1 MPQFDV
7 FFLDGTLVGRRLKP
21 KGRSTIVLNV
31 LNTVVINELLRA
43 KDEAAEVVSTD
54 GIATPSFV
62 AAWAFIY
69 GDGTLEKTITIEGDS
84 ATFVATA
91 RTQQNYWSLLQK
103 AKMDDVLRMFTFEK
117 VSE

>member
-21 KGRSTIVLNV
+21 DGKSKFYLNV
-31 LNTVVINELLRA
+31 LNTDVINELLRA

-54 GIATPSFV
+54 GIANPSFI

-69 GDGTLEKTITIEGDS
+69 GDGNLMKTITIKGDS
-84 ATFVATA
+84 ATFVATV
-91 RTQQNYWSLLQK
+91 RTQQNYWSLPQK
-103 AKMDDVLRMFTFEK
+103 AKMDEVLRMFTFE
-117 VSE
+117 VSK